1 MLESTRT
8 RSSTS
13 TRKSECAGISRGK
26 NKRKYNMPKRR
37 TLSRNDGHA
46 EPSPKAVPVRARK
59 KRFRLLRKS
68 KKVQK
73 TKPSTNDENVESISS
88 LRQNIP
94 FHTSRPAPVLRVASR
109 RMMNPLILASNQT
122 GDAASGGTRLPCSP
136 LQVYSKKTTTKHESV
151 LVSYKTS

>member
-1 MLESTRT
+1 MYPGRKQRT
-8 RSSTS
+8 K
-13 TRKSECAGISRGK
+13 KSEMSGNFEKKAEK
-26 NKRKYNMPKRR
+26 KKQKVMPKRR

-88 LRQNIP
+88 LRQNLP

-122 GDAASGGTRLPCSP
+122 GDAASGGTRLPCWP

-151 LVSYKTS
+151 VLVSYKTS